1 MKKIISVVLI
11 AVLLLGAMPFT
22 AFAGGDEIE
31 LFLDVTHP
39 LWLGIDTEMFKFT
52 PIEDGWYK
60 FYTQGDADTYCTLY
74 NSNFDEIT
82 WGDDTFDDENF
93 SISSKLYAGY
103 IYYLEV
109 GAHIE
114 EDLGTAIFDLMVT
127 ETEGVEAVSIT
138 TLPDNTNCII
148 GFENESI
155 RLNGLQL
162 TLTLSN
168 GEEILWTYNEDSNFV
183 SGCMVETCIDDD
195 GDGHYYLD
203 VICGEGFD
211 RFYFDMIENPIES
224 ISVESMSPIEIYE
237 YSSGMYS
244 EGNYIYSYL
253 MPEDTMMKI
262 NYKNGTSTVESYYN
276 QVIEGFYFSHDDDQ
290 FTSPWGVGEHEF
302 TIYYMGCTTTA
313 TVSILPCPYESVTLL
328 SAPSRVY
335 VYGDFET
342 GYVYDGDYILE
353 PYDLTGLSFELGYS
367 DGTTEIIDEDD
378 IDMNSVEING
388 YMYEIGEYLVSG
400 PGNLN
405 VTLSYKGMDI
415 KYSVM
420 VVESPVDSI
429 EVTKELDK
437 FEWEDRYHANYAGME
452 IKLNFKDGT
461 EETVTVTE
469 DNMEYVLNGS
479 LYCYVTENDYSICIT
494 RQFDITTEKYYTVI
508 SCLGVKLD
516 YYGII
521 YVKSRDVESIVKV
534 ENFAQNTDGMTLL
547 VEYSS
552 GVEEYLTY
560 SPVDY
565 YDYGDDI
572 FEGFAM
578 TENGVTYFDTA
589 LKSTDESSSTYRLYT
604 LGKTVEVVVSNVKL
618 GDVDGDGFITIMDAT
633 AVQLHIAQLTALTD
647 VQIKAADTDK
657 DGELTIMDV
666 TAIQCFIAG
675 IIPNFDNIK

>member
-1 MKKIISVVLI
+1 MKKIISVILI
-11 AVLLLGAMPFT
+11 TILLLSAMPFT
-22 AFAGGDEIE
+22 VFAGGDETE
-31 LFLDVTHP
+31 LFLDVNHP
-39 LWLGIDTEMFKFT
+39 LWLGTDTEMFKFT
-52 PIEDGWYK
+52 PNDDGWYK
-60 FYTQGDADTYCTLY
+60 FCTQGDADTYCTLY
-74 NSNFDEIT
+74 NSNFDEIA
-82 WGDDTFDDENF
+82 WGDDSFDDDNF

-103 IYYLEV
+103 TYYLEV
-109 GAHIE
+109 GAYIE
-114 EDLGTAIFDLMVT
+114 EDLATAKFDLMVT
-127 ETEGVEAVSIT
+127 ETEGVESVNIT
-138 TLPDNTNCII
+138 TPPDNTNCII
-148 GFENESI
+148 GFETESI

-162 TLTLSN
+162 ILTLSN
-168 GEEILWTYNEDSNFV
+168 EEEILWTYNKDSDLV

-195 GDGHYYLD
+195 GEGHYYLD

-224 ISVESMSPIEIYE
+224 IDVESMSPIEIYE

-253 MPEDTMMKI
+253 MPQDTMMKI
-262 NYKNGTSTVESYYN
+262 NYKDGTSTVESYYD
-276 QVIEGFYFSHDDDQ
+276 QVIEGFYFSKEDDQ
-290 FTSPWGVGEHEF
+290 FTAPWGVGDHEF
-302 TIYYMGCTTTA
+302 TIEYMGCTATA

-335 VYGDFET
+335 VYSDNET
-342 GYVYDGDYILE
+342 GYTYDGDYVLK
-353 PYDLTGLSFELGYS
+353 PYDLTGLSFEVGYS
-367 DGTTEIIDEDD
+367 DGTTEIIDDED
-378 IDMNSVEING
+378 IDMDSKKING

-420 VVESPVDSI
+420 VVESPIDSI

-437 FEWEDRYHANYAGME
+437 FEWEDRYHANYSGME

-479 LYCYVTENDYSICIT
+479 LYCYVTEDDYTICIS
-494 RQFDITTEKYYTVI
+494 RQFDVSTEKYYTII

-516 YYGII
+516 YYGIL
-521 YVKSRDVESIVKV
+521 YVESRDVESIVKV

-552 GVEEYLTY
+552 GVEESLTY

-565 YDYGDDI
+565 YDYGDDMY
-572 FEGFAM
+572 EGFAM

-589 LKSTDESSSTYRLYT
+589 LKSLDDTSSTYRLYT
-604 LGKTVEVVVSNVKL
+604 LGETVEVVIPKVKL
-618 GDVDGDGFITIMDAT
+618 GDVDGNGVINIIDAT
-633 AVQLHIAQLTALTD
+633 LVQRYIAQITSLSDA
-647 VQIKAADTDK
+647 QIKTADTTK
-657 DGELTIMDV
+657 DGSINIMDV
-666 TAIQCFIAG
+666 TAIQRYIAQL
-675 IIPNFDNIK
+675 ITEF